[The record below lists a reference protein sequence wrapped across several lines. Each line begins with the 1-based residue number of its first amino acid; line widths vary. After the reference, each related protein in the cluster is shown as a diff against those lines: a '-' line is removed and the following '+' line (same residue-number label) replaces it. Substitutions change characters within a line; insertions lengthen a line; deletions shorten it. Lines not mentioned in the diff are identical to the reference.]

1 MFCVVLQISPVIMGD
16 GLHPTPI
23 GMLIM
28 AECISPVVY
37 DIIGPTPSSFSGSLV
52 HNLATLFERSSA

>member
-28 AECISPVVY
+28 AECISPVQINVLC
-37 DIIGPTPSSFSGSLV
+37 GS
-52 HNLATLFERSSA
+52 AD